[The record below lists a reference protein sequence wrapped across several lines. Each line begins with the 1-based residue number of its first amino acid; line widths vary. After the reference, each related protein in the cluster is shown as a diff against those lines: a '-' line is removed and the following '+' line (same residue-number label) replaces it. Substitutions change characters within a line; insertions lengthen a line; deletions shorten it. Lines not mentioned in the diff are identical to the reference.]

1 MFIIISLIIS
11 LLEVKNIIKD
21 RKVKL
26 IIFFLIIIS
35 LSIFIYIKKDSIE
48 CLKIMID
55 RIREYIN
62 GKN

>member
-21 RKVKL
+21 KKIKL
-26 IIFFLIIIS
+26 IIFFLGIIFVS
-35 LSIFIYIKKDSIE
+35 VFLYIKRDDIDS
-48 CLKIMID
+48 LKIMIEK
-55 RIREYIN
+55 IKGFIN

>member
-21 RKVKL
+21 KKIKL
-26 IIFFLIIIS
+26 IIFFLGIILVS
-35 LSIFIYIKKDSIE
+35 VFLYIKRDDIDS
-48 CLKIMID
+48 LKIMIEK
-55 RIREYIN
+55 IKGFIN

>member
-21 RKVKL
+21 KKIKL
-26 IIFFLIIIS
+26 IIFFLGIIWVS
-35 LSIFIYIKKDSIE
+35 VFLYIKRDDIDS
-48 CLKIMID
+48 LKIMIEK
-55 RIREYIN
+55 IKGFIN

>member
-21 RKVKL
+21 KKIKL
-26 IIFFLIIIS
+26 IIFFLGIIFVS
-35 LSIFIYIKKDSIE
+35 VFLYIKRDDIDS
-48 CLKIMID
+48 LKIMIEK
-55 RIREYIN
+55 IKGFMN

>member
-21 RKVKL
+21 KKIKL
-26 IIFFLIIIS
+26 IIFFLGIIFVS
-35 LSIFIYIKKDSIE
+35 VFLYIKRDDIDS
-48 CLKIMID
+48 LKIMIE
-55 RIREYIN
+55 RIKGFIN